1 MKQVEV
7 YKEALRIMER
17 AKLTITWVGY
27 VFWKFETFCFWS
39 LCPLIRTIT
48 SEDRRVIS
56 RFKLDSETVLS
67 RNLLENDL
75 WFTHIN
81 KDEPKARK
89 ERIEHLKNLIKL
101 YENGK

>member
-7 YKEALRIMER
+7 YKEALRIIEK

-39 LCPLIRTIT
+39 LCPLIRDIT
-48 SEDRRVIS
+48 SEDSRVIS
-56 RFKLDSETVLS
+56 RFKRDSETVLS
-67 RNLLENDL
+67 RKLREDDL

-89 ERIEHLKNLIKL
+89 ERIEHLKKLIKL
-101 YENGK
+101 YEDEK